1 MWRFWRRRTNGARQG
16 AAPLQVAV
24 QCAASAALRCL
35 AGLYLGAAGLFAAS
49 VQVDHRVFPGL
60 HQMDGN
66 WAALLAASDGKV
78 YAGLAYHGS
87 DGHLVYYDSKTD
99 RVVDVANLTEL
110 TGESQ
115 LKRGPQSKILMRSTT
130 RHSSASARRRSM
142 PSVGVVTPR
151 SKRLM
156 KITFERERS
165 ASSA

>member
-87 DGHLVYYDSKTD
+87 DGHLVYYDSNTD

-115 LKRGPQSKILMRSTT
+115 LKRGPQSKI
-130 RHSSASARRRSM
+130 HSKLGEGKDGRIYFGTHAGWWWNYARFATKE
-142 PSVGVVTPR
+142 G
-151 SKRLM
+151 
-156 KITFERERS
+156 
-165 ASSA
+165 